1 MLSKLFRKNKGR
13 QKVYSSIN
21 FLPVWNFYQVIETQ
35 DTRYLF
41 KLSDYE
47 VLPETEYRPND
58 VWAEIC
64 EQYFKECV
72 GTKYFQYRTFRTKI
86 LELRNKFLILSN
98 AVYALSLV
106 KDEKLIEVIR
116 GLGYRFDDSSEDNYA
131 NSLISLS
138 SQLKG
143 LKKAI
148 EIKEKEYEVQFT
160 NKDKQGDLYDIVGA
174 LEQWKQFKIDV
185 FSLTVKQFINYQKKY
200 SEEVNRMKAKQF
212 SREVHHGKG

>member
-1 MLSKLFRKNKGR
+1 MLSRLFHRIKKQN
-13 QKVYSSIN
+13 VYSSIN

-35 DTRYLF
+35 DTRYLL
-41 KLSDYE
+41 KLKDYE
-47 VLPETEYRPND
+47 VLPETDYRPD
-58 VWAEIC
+58 HVWSSIC

-86 LELRNKFLILSN
+86 LELRNKFLLLSN
-98 AVYALSLV
+98 AIYALSVV
-106 KDEKLIEVIR
+106 KDEQMVELIR
-116 GLGYRFDDSSEDNYA
+116 GLGYRFDDSSDDAYK

-138 SQLKG
+138 QQLKG

-148 EIKEKEYEVQFT
+148 ELKEKEYETQFT
-160 NKDKQGDLYDIVGA
+160 NKEKQGDLYDIVGA

-185 FSLTVKQFINYQKKY
+185 FSLTVKQFINYQEKY

-212 SREVHHGKG
+212 SREVSHGK